1 MIHTES
7 HSGEREW
14 VESERET
21 SVPGWAWCQAG
32 HTERIPLLRSGLW
45 QFSWLRSRYWRR
57 GHFPSL
63 FRIGQCHAAEFS
75 PFITCNSFVN
85 IDNLNNETSRH
96 CGVLTV
102 SGRWNVGLGASTVA
116 QASAGKVWGPP
127 QEGAGILCG
136 VQCLRPLSHEL
147 ILQLLLVVYHLLR
160 VREKYSNYVCCI
172 LFSFI
177 CVAYEYC
184 SWEFSCVLL
193 INLSDT
199 ALKRRI
205 LVQPCLKVSSLC
217 DTVHQCQEQPLTMGS
232 ISNHVHI
239 QYWPHCINYHI
250 DNNNNN
256 ILRHCKNHGGVVVS
270 I

>member
-177 CVAYEYC
+177 CVAYELLQLRIFLCFINKFIWYC
-184 SWEFSCVLL
+184 FETTHSCATLL
-193 INLSDT
+193 ESFEPLRYCT
-199 ALKRRI
+199 
-205 LVQPCLKVSSLC
+205 PVSGA
-217 DTVHQCQEQPLTMGS
+217 TF
-232 ISNHVHI
+232 
-239 QYWPHCINYHI
+239 
-250 DNNNNN
+250 NNGK
-256 ILRHCKNHGGVVVS
+256 H
-270 I
+270 